1 MSWLWTRKED
11 GACEGLR
18 EFRVREF
25 RPCVCIVLVSL
36 GLRDPHV
43 ARKVLVRVALLEVT
57 SLVKVTTT
65 MLSPIPTQSRGLS
78 LLLLTLRLPCWRSR
92 RLLRWLML
100 WRGRDY
106 LCRRDNGTYGSRV
119 GSVVVRDIARRVRHD
134 VGAALVAIS
143 ALVTSSYTLPFTAG
157 RLINLPQD
165 DSIAH
170 EPELAKA

>member
-1 MSWLWTRKED
+1 
-11 GACEGLR
+11 
-18 EFRVREF
+18 
-25 RPCVCIVLVSL
+25 VCIVLVSL

-106 LCRRDNGTYGSRV
+106 LCRRDNRTYGSRV
-119 GSVVVRDIARRVRHD
+119 GSVVVA
-134 VGAALVAIS
+134 
-143 ALVTSSYTLPFTAG
+143 T
-157 RLINLPQD
+157 
-165 DSIAH
+165 
-170 EPELAKA
+170 